1 MTETDG
7 ERKGGGDATS
17 TSERAA
23 REPLIKAPERK
34 TRETANMPSISSKLS
49 VKHRKIPEKGL
60 VVHEF
65 NGGVFPASAIGAKI
79 SKEITR
85 RERPTKATGGSRAAE
100 LKASS
105 SRGSEGRG
113 AQRRAPDHLRR
124 AKDRN
129 SRGFS
134 SSKSGSL
141 AAGGIPEA
149 SKESLNA
156 ARACHNLMPRITQA
170 DYKIDVW
177 PSNRP
182 QSNSYTPTT
191 EVSAW
196 NNSTNTEFRQT
207 GDQSLLS
214 PGRVGFQS
222 IPGFLLEIQEFIQQE
237 LDILTDLEVLDSASS
252 LDMRIHRL
260 QTFAQVFDCI
270 IDRFQTYGPTLAV
283 VKKEYESFIQ
293 WALEENQRVHK
304 LSTKVTKMEER
315 QAKEIHEVQKHAAD
329 AVIEREALLSKV
341 QQYSGMKYDMSE
353 DLENLESSND
363 ELKDKVKKLQEIRNV
378 LLAQMER
385 QEREIEN
392 LNQEV
397 TLNETEKVRI
407 DKKFTKE
414 IEELKAENEQ
424 LRQELRD
431 IERDNKNAETD
442 AENRIRK
449 LAKINEDLEEEM
461 EEKDRRLAES
471 EELVRAHTPK
481 PDWSDI
487 LEGEENLQ
495 GRVADCTSTKSAIQL
510 IVDTYVTGL
519 HVASRHTTG
528 EEPWIRQ
535 FFEGMGS
542 DREVPKFLRHSGK
555 VRNRFLSKNDTELLI
570 RDIWQQKEKFNR
582 KESLAEHVFWYLKN
596 KFGIHQTIVENGYNL
611 FYALQKYQDDPD
623 IELFQ
628 SVLNG
633 QASEDVYYE
642 EKKLLKDIITVCES
656 HDIKETGKVT
666 GSLPKEDFKTIISEF
681 FEDKPRKAVESLF
694 QALEEDEPGPM
705 VKYKNLFADDRDLR
719 QSTFAEMLRFQHL
732 NARKKYLSELERIL
746 KENAQEDHVSIGDM
760 RRAILNI
767 DPAKDED
774 ELRDMI
780 ARATKVPYQEL
791 FTNQEFKKDGV
802 TMFPVKL
809 FMKNLKEGTGVV
821 RSVKR
826 ERNRVKSTIVM
837 METKSQ

>member
-1 MTETDG
+1 M
-7 ERKGGGDATS
+7 
-17 TSERAA
+17 
-23 REPLIKAPERK
+23 
-34 TRETANMPSISSKLS
+34 
-49 VKHRKIPEKGL
+49 
-60 VVHEF
+60 HEF
-65 NGGVFPASAIGAKI
+65 NGGVFPSSAIGGLKLSNKVSRQDKPVGA
-79 SKEITR
+79 SK
-85 RERPTKATGGSRAAE
+85 
-100 LKASS
+100 
-105 SRGSEGRG
+105 
-113 AQRRAPDHLRR
+113 
-124 AKDRN
+124 
-129 SRGFS
+129 
-134 SSKSGSL
+134 
-141 AAGGIPEA
+141 AAGAKKEKKPASQKKTVNVKYSFQMRSPKQRLESRHSRTSSTAGTMGAIPEA
-149 SKESLNA
+149 NKESINA
-156 ARACHNLMPRITQA
+156 AKACHSKMSNITHT
-170 DYKIDVW
+170 DFKIDVW

-191 EVSAW
+191 EISAW
-196 NNSTNTEFRQT
+196 NNSTNTTEFGRT
-207 GDQSLLS
+207 SDQGLLS

-222 IPGFLLEIQEFIQQE
+222 IPGFLVEIQEFIQQE
-237 LDILTDLEVLDSASS
+237 LDMLTSVEVQDHVSS

-304 LSTKVTKMEER
+304 LSTKVIKMEER

-329 AVIEREALLSKV
+329 AMMERESLLSKV

-353 DLENLESSND
+353 DLENLETSND

-397 TLNETEKVRI
+397 TLKETERVRI
-407 DKKFTKE
+407 EKKAMKE
-414 IEELKAENEQ
+414 CEELKMENEQ
-424 LRQELRD
+424 LQRELEEIRLGGQNDAQE
-431 IERDNKNAETD
+431 AES
-442 AENRIRK
+442 RITRI
-449 LAKINEDLEEEM
+449 AKINEDLENEIAN
-461 EEKDRRLAES
+461 KDVKLAEA
-471 EELVRAHTPK
+471 EETVRAHTPK
-481 PDWSDI
+481 PDWADI
-487 LEGEENLQ
+487 LEGEDLLLS
-495 GRVADCTSTKSAIQL
+495 RVADCTSTKSAIQL
-510 IVDTYVTGL
+510 LVDTYVYGNM
-519 HVASRHTTG
+519 HGSARHTTG

-535 FFEGMGS
+535 FFEGMGTGT
-542 DREVPKFLRHSGK
+542 EVPKFLRHSGK

-570 RDIWQQKEKFNR
+570 RDIWQQKEKYQR
-582 KESLAEHVFWYLKN
+582 KESLAEHVFFYLKN

-611 FYALQKYQDDPD
+611 FWALQKYQEDPD

-633 QASEDVYYE
+633 LASEDVYYE

-656 HDIKETGKVT
+656 SDLRESGKLTGN
-666 GSLPKEDFKTIISEF
+666 LPKQDFKTIIAEF
-681 FEDKPRKAVESLF
+681 FEDKPRKHVESLF
-694 QALEEDEPGPM
+694 QALENDEPGNL
-705 VKYKNLFADDRDLR
+705 VAYKKLFADDRDLR

-746 KENAQEDHVSIGDM
+746 MENSQEDHVSIGDM

-780 ARATKVPYQEL
+780 SRATKVPYQDL
-791 FTNQEFKKDGV
+791 FTNQAFKKDGV

-809 FMKNLKEGTGVV
+809 FMRNLKEGTGVV

-826 ERNRVKSTIVM
+826 ERNRVKSTIM
-837 METKSQ
+837 ALDPKPMK

>member
-1 MTETDG
+1 M
-7 ERKGGGDATS
+7 
-17 TSERAA
+17 
-23 REPLIKAPERK
+23 
-34 TRETANMPSISSKLS
+34 
-49 VKHRKIPEKGL
+49 

-79 SKEITR
+79 SKKIVRQEK
-85 RERPTKATGGSRAAE
+85 PTKVPGKANSAEAKGSTPSTSSASRITQVNRKKVRAEVGGSR
-100 LKASS
+100 
-105 SRGSEGRG
+105 RPG
-113 AQRRAPDHLRR
+113 AH
-124 AKDRN
+124 
-129 SRGFS
+129 
-134 SSKSGSL
+134 
-141 AAGGIPEA
+141 AGVGGVPEA
-149 SKESLNA
+149 NKESLNA
-156 ARACHNLMPRITQA
+156 ARACHNFSTKISRA

-196 NNSTNTEFRQT
+196 NNSTNTAEFRQN
-207 GDQSLLS
+207 GEQNLLS

-222 IPGFLLEIQEFIQQE
+222 IPGFLVEIQEFIQQE
-237 LDILTDLEVLDSASS
+237 LDILTSVEGLEDVSS

-304 LSTKVTKMEER
+304 LSTKVMKMEER
-315 QAKEIHEVQKHAAD
+315 QAKEIYEVQKHAAD
-329 AVIEREALLSKV
+329 AVTEREALLSKV

-353 DLENLESSND
+353 DLENLETSND

-397 TLNETEKVRI
+397 TLNETEKVRTE
-407 DKKFTKE
+407 KKFSKE
-414 IEELKAENEQ
+414 IDELKQENES
-424 LRQELRD
+424 LRQELAD
-431 IERDNKNAETD
+431 IRRDNQNAESD
-442 AENRIRK
+442 AEKRIK
-449 LAKINEDLEEEM
+449 SLSHMNEVLEEEIEAKDQKIM
-461 EEKDRRLAES
+461 EA

-481 PDWSDI
+481 PEWGEI
-487 LEGEENLQ
+487 LEGEDVLL

-510 IVDTYVTGL
+510 IVDTYVTGVS
-519 HVASRHTTG
+519 VASRHTTG

-535 FFEGMGS
+535 FFEGKGTGG
-542 DREVPKFLRHSGK
+542 EVPKFLRHSGK

-570 RDIWQQKEKFNR
+570 RDIWQQKEKHNR
-582 KESLAEHVFWYLKN
+582 KESLADHVFYYLKN

-656 HDIKETGKVT
+656 HDIKESGKVT
-666 GSLPKEDFKTIISEF
+666 GNLPKQDFKTIIAEF

-694 QALEEDEPGPM
+694 QALENDEPGPV

-719 QSTFAEMLRFQHL
+719 QSTFAELLRFQHL

-746 KENAQEDHVSIGDM
+746 MENSQEDHVSIGDM

-780 ARATKVPYQEL
+780 TRATKVPYQEL
-791 FTNQEFKKDGV
+791 FTNQDFKRDGV
-802 TMFPVKL
+802 TMFPIKL
-809 FMKNLKEGTGVV
+809 FMKNIKEGSCV

-837 METKSQ
+837 MDHVKST